1 MINLV
6 LGLVLAV
13 PPSNTLRPF
22 VIEPGVIMPAV
33 NIGHPDSGCT
43 HGLGPGCAAAAGN
56 MTLMWLKIGGVGID
70 TAYGYQN
77 QPQVGAAINAA
88 IKTKIVANRSSV
100 FVTSKINPEHCTE
113 EAALEAVKVDVQQLN
128 VGYIDLVLQHF
139 PCSTASENQAV
150 WRGLT
155 SAKNQGFV
163 RSVGVSHYTVANLES
178 ILSPNIG
185 TPAVNQCSLYL
196 GFHDDETI
204 SYCKSKSITYEA
216 YGALRDVDLTGT
228 VITKIASSHQ
238 VSTAQVALRWVTQY
252 QGGCPV
258 AVSPGENQQYAEED
272 LDLGSF
278 TLSEKEMELLSAIK
292 APGATA

>member
-1 MINLV
+1 
-6 LGLVLAV
+6 
-13 PPSNTLRPF
+13 
-22 VIEPGVIMPAV
+22 
-33 NIGHPDSGCT
+33 
-43 HGLGPGCAAAAGN
+43 

-113 EAALEAVKVDVQQLN
+113 EAALEAVKVDLQQLN

-163 RSVGVSHYTVANLES
+163 RSVGVSHYTVRSAMRKER
-178 ILSPNIG
+178 
-185 TPAVNQCSLYL
+185 
-196 GFHDDETI
+196 FDK
-204 SYCKSKSITYEA
+204 CKD
-216 YGALRDVDLTGT
+216 R
-228 VITKIASSHQ
+228 ASSLSLQ
-238 VSTAQVALRWVTQY
+238 TFLLFVV
-252 QGGCPV
+252 C
-258 AVSPGENQQYAEED
+258 GEYWE
-272 LDLGSF
+272 
-278 TLSEKEMELLSAIK
+278 
-292 APGATA
+292 